1 MMNIN
6 EKQLIL
12 GNNMTNYAKYCG
24 KIEVNEYGKPKP
36 N

>member
-1 MMNIN
+1 
-6 EKQLIL
+6 
-12 GNNMTNYAKYCG
+12 MTNYAKYCG